1 MKHSPPVPEWVNT
14 AAFYQIYPQS
24 FLDTN
29 GDGIGDLPGIIAK
42 LDYISSLGANALWLN
57 PVFASPFGDAGYD
70 VSDFRKVAPRYG
82 TNADL
87 RRLFKEAHKRGM
99 RVVLDLVAGHASIEH
114 PWFQASRKHQKNPYS
129 DYFTWTPSVWTD
141 GGPGR
146 WINGS
151 GPRDGNYLANFF
163 WFQPALNYGYANPDP
178 ARPWEQPVDAP
189 APRAVRAELEAIMRF
204 WLDAGCDG
212 FRVDM
217 AASLVKGPPDSPAL
231 RAFWQ
236 EFRGWMERDYPHAV
250 LIAEW
255 ANPKQAL
262 SAGFHID
269 FMIHYGEPAYNALV
283 GTWGEVKGDARE
295 PHVFFERAGGGD
307 ILGFTSN
314 YLEHYEATKSQGFI
328 ALPTGNHDYPRLS
341 RGRTETELRGVHAM
355 LLTMPGVPFIYYGD
369 EIGMNYLED
378 LPPKEGSYANR
389 TGTRTPMQWTN
400 GRNKGFSSAP
410 ASKLYLP
417 VDPSSAAPDVASQLD
432 DPASHLHFIRKLLAL
447 RREHP
452 ALGNLGSFRVLYAK
466 KKAYPFVYER
476 AAEGE
481 QFVIVVNPRGEAA
494 CSAALDLPPEATY
507 ESVFETEATLERR
520 RGRWTANAPALTWG
534 IFRRKSCALP
544 SRRAGS

>member
-1 MKHSPPVPEWVNT
+1 MKPTPPVPNWLNT
-14 AAFYQIYPQS
+14 ATFYEIYPQS

-29 GDGIGDLPGIIAK
+29 GDGIGDLPGIISK

-57 PVFASPFGDAGYD
+57 PVFESPFGDAGYD

-87 RRLFKEAHKRGM
+87 KRLFKEAHKRGM
-99 RVVLDLVAGHASIEH
+99 RVVLDLVAGHTSVEH
-114 PWFQASRKHQKNPYS
+114 PWFKASRKHQQNPYT
-129 DYFTWTPSVWTD
+129 DYYTWTPTVWTD

-146 WINGS
+146 WINGA

-163 WFQPALNYGYANPDP
+163 WFQPALNYGYAKPDP
-178 ARPWEQPVDAP
+178 AHPWEQPVDAP
-189 APRAVRAELEAIMRF
+189 APRAMRAELEAIMRF

-217 AASLVKGPPDSPAL
+217 AASLVKGPPDSPEL
-231 RAFWQ
+231 RALWQ
-236 EFRGWMERDYPHAV
+236 DFRGWMGRDYSHAV
-250 LIAEW
+250 LISEW
-255 ANPKQAL
+255 SNPKQAL

-269 FMIHYGEPAYNALV
+269 FMIHFGEPAYNALV
-283 GTWGEVKGDARE
+283 GTWGDVKGDARD

-307 ILGFTSN
+307 ILGFTEN
-314 YLEHYEATKSQGFI
+314 YLEHYEATKNQGFI

-341 RGRTETELRGVHAM
+341 RGRTEAELRGVHAM

-378 LPPKEGSYANR
+378 LEAKEGSYANR
-389 TGTRTPMQWTN
+389 TGTRTPMQWTS

-417 VDPSSAAPDVASQLD
+417 VDPSSTAPDVASQID
-432 DPASHLHFIRKLLAL
+432 DPTSHLQFIRDLLAL
-447 RREHP
+447 RHKHP
-452 ALGNLGSFRVLYAK
+452 ALGNLGGFRVLYAK

-476 AAEGE
+476 SAEGE
-481 QFVIVVNPRGEAA
+481 QFVIVLNPRAEA
-494 CSAALDLPPEATY
+494 SRSTALDLPADASY
-507 ESVFETEATLERR
+507 EPVFETGIKLERL
-520 RGRWTANAPALTWG
+520 RGRWVADAPAITWG
-534 IFRRKSCALP
+534 IFRRS
-544 SRRAGS
+544 